1 MGRGHREWE
10 RARRSDELSDTVPI
24 EGGGRGG
31 EGAGPLLRERVGE
44 VEGAIDG
51 GGGGSARSRPAGDSA
66 LPTASLGNVMSRLPV
81 RKGGPF
87 RVGLCDRAVTDLKP
101 GPASGLSPRRWPAG
115 LAGRFA
121 LGLDAEEILLPLS
134 GQEPWE
140 RQGAP
145 YIRARAHVRMP
156 AGFALGLDAAEPR
169 GPRGPRGGEWANERE
184 RERERERKRGERA
197 ISSGANRMAAAAARR
212 TPRASHAPAVRGRR
226 GKAGPA
232 CGGEIP
238 RGPGGT

>member
-1 MGRGHREWE
+1 MT
-10 RARRSDELSDTVPI
+10 S
-24 EGGGRGG
+24 
-31 EGAGPLLRERVGE
+31 
-44 VEGAIDG
+44 
-51 GGGGSARSRPAGDSA
+51 

-134 GQEPWE
+134 GKEPWE

-156 AGFALGLDAAEPR
+156 AGFALGLDAAEPH

-184 RERERERKRGERA
+184 REREREASVRYPRGRTAWPPPPRGGHRGRVTRLQYAAGAAKRA
-197 ISSGANRMAAAAARR
+197 QLAAAKSRAA
-212 TPRASHAPAVRGRR
+212 
-226 GKAGPA
+226 
-232 CGGEIP
+232 
-238 RGPGGT
+238 